1 MMLTEKQQIYQH
13 YHQVQFDKY
22 EYLTGE
28 KILPTNQSRMIEEAL
43 EKQMK
48 MIGDQGRNQVQ
59 TSKFSSP
66 NIQQL
71 SIKYQISGEIL
82 SENWNWEI

>member
-1 MMLTEKQQIYQH
+1 
-13 YHQVQFDKY
+13 
-22 EYLTGE
+22 
-28 KILPTNQSRMIEEAL
+28 MIEEAL

-66 NIQQL
+66 NVQQL

-82 SENWNWEI
+82 SKK